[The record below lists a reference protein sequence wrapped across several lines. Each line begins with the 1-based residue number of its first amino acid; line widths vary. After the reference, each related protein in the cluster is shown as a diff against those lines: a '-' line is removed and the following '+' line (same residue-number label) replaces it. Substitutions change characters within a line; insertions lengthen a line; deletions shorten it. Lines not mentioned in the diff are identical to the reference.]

1 VGGVSCRR
9 VRHNVVLYSVRQL
22 DSLRAS
28 SASAVSLCL
37 NEALVI
43 RELLLSVSRNTALG
57 KVSR

>member
-1 VGGVSCRR
+1 
-9 VRHNVVLYSVRQL
+9 VLYSVRQL